1 MLSKRQWLAGVCAA
15 LAGLFVTAAAA
26 QQYPQR
32 PIKMLLALPPGA
44 SVDALARLL
53 AAKMGERLGQA
64 IVVDNRPGGNMVIA
78 SQEVAR
84 AAGDGYTLYF
94 TMDQPIVANQY
105 LMAKLPYD
113 PAKDFVPVGLLA
125 EAFMVLTANPQKVP
139 AKNLKELIQYAK
151 ANPGKLSFGAGVL
164 PAQIAGELLKLATG
178 TDIIYVPFKG
188 GGPTQQAVLGGVVDL
203 AITDI
208 TPVLPY
214 IGSNGRLVA
223 MGSISPQRLPLA
235 PNVPTMAEQG
245 LPELDITN
253 WIGIMAPAGTPA
265 PIVRRLNEEMVRA
278 MNTPE
283 VREKVIGFG
292 LSPAPSTAEEMAAR
306 IKSDTGKWEKIVR
319 ASGVRL
325 D

>member
-1 MLSKRQWLAGVCAA
+1 MTFKRGFTVAGA
-15 LAGLFVTAAAA
+15 LAMALLMSVAAA
-26 QQYPQR
+26 QDYPQR
-32 PIKMLLALPPGA
+32 PIRMLLALPPGA

-53 AAKMGERLGQA
+53 GTRMSERMGQS

-94 TMDQPIVANQY
+94 TMDVPLVANQY
-105 LMAKLPYD
+105 LMSKLPYD
-113 PAKDFVPVGLLA
+113 PEKDFAPVGVLA
-125 EAFMVLTANPQKVP
+125 EAYMVLTAHPKVP
-139 AKNLKELIQYAK
+139 AKNLKELIVYAK

-164 PAQIAGELLKLATG
+164 PAQLAGEMLKLATG
-178 TDIIYVPFKG
+178 TDIVYVPFKG

-214 IGSNGRLVA
+214 LGNKLNGIGA
-223 MGSISPQRLPLA
+223 ISAKRLPLA

-245 LPELDITN
+245 FPELDIPN
-253 WIGIMAPAGTPA
+253 WIGIVAPAATPLS
-265 PIVRRLNEEMVRA
+265 VRRKLNEEMVRA
-278 MNTPE
+278 MNDPAI
-283 VREKVIGFG
+283 RDKVVAFG
-292 LSPAPSTAEEMAAR
+292 LIPAPGSIEEMAAR
-306 IKSDTGKWEKIVR
+306 IKSDTGKWEKMIK

-325 D
+325 E